1 MGQDFFHQQYLNP
14 FLATNSLSHHQP
26 APPCCE
32 EKMPQRHNPLWY
44 LFSKFDTTWHFKS
57 DEESWRMKNSKLG
70 YLSFSDCKCT
80 RSIYFCWMPNWRS
93 IPMDWGFQLKW
104 FKYLTSVF
112 NYAMTSN
119 IWVHT
124 YSDVS
129 WTSLIK
135 ETLVWLQPLAS
146 LLKPLGQ
153 NKQKSA
159 TSVQWSWRGEI
170 CCTYHLHWLK
180 PNSLGMVYIQPGPA

>member
-57 DEESWRMKNSKLG
+57 DEESWRMNNSKLG
-70 YLSFSDCKCT
+70 
-80 RSIYFCWMPNWRS
+80 SIYFCWMPNWRS

-112 NYAMTSN
+112 NYVMTSN

-135 ETLVWLQPLAS
+135 RNTRLITTSSFSTKTSWPKQTRKNATLV
-146 LLKPLGQ
+146 
-153 NKQKSA
+153 
-159 TSVQWSWRGEI
+159 QWIWRGEI